1 MCENNINTGQLKLS
15 IAQTG
20 EALAL
25 AQEWCEQLHQLADK
39 GGEKATSAHLAQV
52 TVMLGE
58 ARERLDQAVNEIGS
72 GGSGHHEASVELV

>member
-1 MCENNINTGQLKLS
+1 MCESGINTGQLKLS

-20 EALAL
+20 ESLAL

-39 GGEKATSAHLAQV
+39 GGEKASSAHLAQV

-58 ARERLDQAVNEIGS
+58 ARDRLEQASEVIGS
-72 GGSGHHEASVELV
+72 GGAGHHDVSVELV